1 MSDLWTDRLS
11 EYLDGELS
19 PGEGAELEAHL
30 ADCTECFNTLGEL
43 RMVVQRAR
51 ALPTLPPRTNLWPGI
66 AARLGNRQEWRL
78 AFSVPQLIAAS
89 LILLLAGGM
98 GSWLLLPRA
107 PTESTRVVVR
117 PVPVREPAGV
127 LPASFADPRYDAAV
141 VDLERV
147 LAEHRYRLDPGT
159 VRVLEENLAIMDQAI
174 ASARAALA
182 RDPASAFL
190 SAHLADA
197 MQRKLKLLRDAGAL
211 VTES

>member
-1 MSDLWTDRLS
+1 MIDRWTDRLS

-19 PGEGAELEAHL
+19 PIEKAELEAHL
-30 ADCTECFNTLGEL
+30 ADCSECFTTLGEL
-43 RMVVQRAR
+43 RMVVQRVR
-51 ALPTLPPRTNLWPGI
+51 ALPTTPPRKDLWPGI
-66 AARLGNRQEWRL
+66 AARLGNRQVWRL
-78 AFSVPQLIAAS
+78 AFSIPQLIAAS
-89 LILLLAGGM
+89 LVLLLAGGM
-98 GSWLLLPRA
+98 GSRLLVPRT

-117 PVPVREPAGV
+117 PVPVSEPAGV

-147 LAEHRYRLDPGT
+147 LTEHRDRLDPGT

-174 ASARAALA
+174 ANARAALA

-197 MQRKLKLLRDAGAL
+197 MQRKMKLLRDASAL

>member
-1 MSDLWTDRLS
+1 MSDRWTDRLS
-11 EYLDGELS
+11 EYLDGELPS
-19 PGEGAELEAHL
+19 SEKMEMEAHL
-30 ADCTECFNTLGEL
+30 ADCSECSATLGQL
-43 RMVVQRAR
+43 RMVVERAR
-51 ALPTLPPRTNLWPGI
+51 AFRNTPPQADLWPGI
-66 AARLGNRQEWRL
+66 ASRIERRHTWRL

-89 LILLLAGGM
+89 LILLLAGGL
-98 GSWLLLPRA
+98 GSRLLLPRTPDA
-107 PTESTRVVVR
+107 PARVVVR
-117 PVPVREPAGV
+117 PVPVSEPPGV

-147 LAEHRYRLDPGT
+147 LAEHRSKLDPST

-174 ASARAALA
+174 AKARTALA